1 MRAADLRTV
10 ASAKFTIFKD
20 AFRSREGFKYFIET
34 GPTALDRHGNPSERQ
49 IWSNEDLDPTPPE
62 KVPFK
67 PFFMR
72 KPHVANDPRRGL
84 GDGGTMSP
92 STWACPLETGL
103 WEVLW
108 WELD

>member
-10 ASAKFTIFKD
+10 AGAKFTTFKA

-34 GPTALDRHGNPSERQ
+34 GPTALDRHGNPSEGQ
-49 IWSNEDLDPTPPE
+49 TWSNEDLDPTPPE
-62 KVPFK
+62 KVPSK
-67 PFFMR
+67 PFLR
-72 KPHVANDPRRGL
+72 KPLVANCPGRGH

-92 STWACPLETGL
+92 STWACPLETGR
-103 WEVLW
+103 WEVPW